1 MAYGNY
7 GQSNLILAGDYNA
20 IVGSNPSTPS
30 GGNYPVNAV
39 WGTGYG
45 DAGYGQ
51 TALTTVSQA
60 GLITAGQWATM
71 LQTLDAC
78 YKQQTGSATGVS
90 YPTSGGTVAYNPS
103 LAGYLS
109 TAYSNRLLYNGTN
122 GSTSTT
128 ATGSTQSYAL
138 SAAAT
143 NAAVAFSFTRTITFS
158 SADAARYFFNA
169 GGGITFTSV
178 SFTSSNGTGRTN
190 DLQTL
195 MGTYLGN
202 FQAIRAYTN
211 TGRSGT
217 GGTPTLSTSY
227 GYWNAG
233 TGSASAGSGAQVAKI
248 QSTNYPYS
256 GDYIQLNI
264 ATNGVKGS
272 NGDVGNVLYL
282 NFYIYSGALQG
293 TTSDPDHAIGV
304 TWNHRI
310 DAIQPNNAFLPTQYG
325 ASYIT
330 IS

>member
-20 IVGSNPSTPS
+20 IVGTNPVTQSGST
-30 GGNYPVNAV
+30 YPVNAV
-39 WGTGYG
+39 WGTGHG
-45 DAGYGQ
+45 DSGYGQ
-51 TALTTVSQA
+51 TPVPTVSQA

-78 YKQQTGSATGVS
+78 YKQQTGSATGVT
-90 YPTSGGTVAYNPS
+90 YPTSGGTVAYNPN

-128 ATGSTQSYAL
+128 ATGASQSYAL
-138 SAAAT
+138 SAAT
-143 NAAVAFSFTRTITFS
+143 TTSQVNFSFSRTITFS

-178 SFTSSNGTGRTN
+178 SFTGSNGTGRSN

-195 MGTYLGN
+195 MGTYFGN

-217 GGTPTLSTSY
+217 GGTPTLNTAY

-233 TGSASAGSGAQVAKI
+233 TGSATAGSGAQVAKI

-264 ATNGVKGS
+264 ATNGATGS
-272 NGDVGNVLYL
+272 NGDVGNILYL
-282 NFYIYSGALQG
+282 NFTIVAGALQG
-293 TTSDPDHAIGV
+293 TNTSPDHAIGL

-310 DAIQPNNAFLPTQYG
+310 DVIQPNTAYLPTQYG